1 VRFLF
6 LRALAISPSRS
17 IARLAGRRLARRTG
31 NRSRTQDN
39 SNDMLEPGSLFAQM
53 EVRLKLLLY
62 RELLGIGRCEFGKRL
77 GNPWRKQI
85 EVASATN

>member
-1 VRFLF
+1 
-6 LRALAISPSRS
+6 
-17 IARLAGRRLARRTG
+17 
-31 NRSRTQDN
+31 
-39 SNDMLEPGSLFAQM
+39 MLEPGSLFAQM